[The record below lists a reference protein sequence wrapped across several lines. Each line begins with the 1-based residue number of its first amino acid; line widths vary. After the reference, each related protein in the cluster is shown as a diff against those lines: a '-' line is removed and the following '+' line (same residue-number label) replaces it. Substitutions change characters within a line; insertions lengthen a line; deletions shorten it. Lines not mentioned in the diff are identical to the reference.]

1 MSSTSYNLCFKFSP
15 EINFVNLT
23 STFLLTIFSLINPLV
38 ITSVI
43 AETVNIP
50 EKSQEF
56 DLDPSI
62 IENSPL
68 IQKWIKE
75 IPDISHEIIYE
86 PSFRTRYRFGY
97 SQFPSNNNSG
107 GIFLGVEDIFIGNTP
122 LTFSANYT
130 SDLSSS
136 SNPKSDR
143 LSVGANVQ
151 YYVLPLGNYVNFAPM
166 VGYKYIETNGYN
178 TGGVNVGL
186 RVAVALSPQGAADI
200 FFTQSFVS
208 PNSNDEVGI
217 TQINVGYA
225 LNKNLRLSTE
235 ISWQNS
241 IKQKDSQVSIGFEWM
256 PSK

>member
-1 MSSTSYNLCFKFSP
+1 MVKYLLLHFFLKIINQFIFITILILSST
-15 EINFVNLT
+15 
-23 STFLLTIFSLINPLV
+23 LTITV
-38 ITSVI
+38 K
-43 AETVNIP
+43 AETIDIQK
-50 EKSQEF
+50 KSQEF
-56 DLDPSI
+56 DLDSTI
-62 IENSPL
+62 IENSPV
-68 IQKWIKE
+68 IQKWIQE
-75 IPDISHEIIYE
+75 IPDISELIIHE

-107 GIFLGVEDIFIGNTP
+107 GIFLGVEDVFIGKTP

-186 RVAVALSPQGAADI
+186 RVAFALSPQGAADI
-200 FFTQSFVS
+200 FLTQSFVS
-208 PNSNDEVGI
+208 ANSNDEVGI

-235 ISWQNS
+235 ITWQNS
-241 IKQKDSQVSIGFEWM
+241 IKQKDSQLSIGFEWM
-256 PSK
+256 PSE